1 MRRHTR
7 CAVLT
12 WTFVALLSLVASP
25 SGAVD
30 EGERAPQF
38 SIELL
43 SGDGHLSLDAY
54 RGKVVYLDFW
64 ASWCAPCLVALP
76 KLEKLRRE
84 LPAKQFQIVAV
95 NLDRDLDK
103 ARKFL
108 RDRSVGYPNGTDPEG
123 KLAESFGLDTMP
135 TSYLID
141 RKGVVR
147 YVHRGFRAQDIDEIR
162 ERIRNLL
169 RSR

>member
-1 MRRHTR
+1 MRRR
-7 CAVLT
+7 SRSAVLT
-12 WTFVALLSLVASP
+12 WTFAALLSLVAAP
-25 SGAVD
+25 SGALE
-30 EGERAPQF
+30 EGEHAPQF

-43 SGDGHLSLDAY
+43 SGDGQLSLDAY

-64 ASWCAPCLVALP
+64 ASWCGPCLVALP

-84 LPAKQFQIVAV
+84 LPSKQFQIVAV

-103 ARKFL
+103 AREFL
-108 RDRSVGYPNGTDPEG
+108 RDRSIGYPSGTDPEG

-135 TSYLID
+135 TSFLID
-141 RKGVVR
+141 RNGVVR

-162 ERIRNLL
+162 ERIRDLL
-169 RSR
+169 RRR